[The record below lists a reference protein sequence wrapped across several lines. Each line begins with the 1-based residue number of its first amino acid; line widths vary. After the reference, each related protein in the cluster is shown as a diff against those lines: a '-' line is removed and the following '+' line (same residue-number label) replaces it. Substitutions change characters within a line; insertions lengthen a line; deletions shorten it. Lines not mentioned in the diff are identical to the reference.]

1 MYIKLKKDYAEALSQ
16 KTGIRTQSQYWGENK
31 KLSMEGIAV
40 EYFTNSVDHGSN
52 EKTSEFHSYISDDNE
67 HDAYDSNANM
77 FHLLKQ

>member
-52 EKTSEFHSYISDDNE
+52 EKNI
-67 HDAYDSNANM
+67 
-77 FHLLKQ
+77 